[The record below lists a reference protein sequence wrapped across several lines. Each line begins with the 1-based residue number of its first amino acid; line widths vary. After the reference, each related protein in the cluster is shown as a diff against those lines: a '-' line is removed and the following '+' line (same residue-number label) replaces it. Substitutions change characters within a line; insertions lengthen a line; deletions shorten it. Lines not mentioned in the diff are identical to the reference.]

1 MTLEEAR
8 AFFSKDAYAAMAG
21 CEIEE
26 IGEHYAKCS
35 MPVDARHMNAS
46 GFLMGGATFTLADF
60 VFAVSSNT
68 PAGVAV
74 NVVSQ
79 ISYVGS
85 CKGTR
90 LIGESRLIKDGRRNC
105 FYQVSIQDDLG
116 NPVAVMTVNGIYKNP
131 R

>member
-8 AFFSKDAYAAMAG
+8 EFFSKDAYAAMAG
-21 CEIEE
+21 IVIDE

-35 MPVDARHMNAS
+35 MPVDRRHMNAS

-68 PAGVAV
+68 PSGVAV

-79 ISYVGS
+79 ISYLGS
-85 CKGTR
+85 CRGSR
-90 LIGESRLIKDGRRNC
+90 LIAESRLLKDGRRNC
-105 FYQVSIQDDLG
+105 FYQVTVSDDLG
-116 NPVAVMTVNGIYKNP
+116 NPVASVTINGVYKNP